1 MDRIPTTVFFRSAGQ
16 RPHLDLLGMGSKV
29 TDNHWIPQYDY
40 SVSPLEFMHWMCIRS
55 GIWSGILVSN
65 LHKGPRQP
73 NDERNDLDLDSSTIF
88 GHRFINEW
96 SISAV
101 LWTPGTFSWK
111 YHLWSVLWSFKRNF
125 TISWVDSRSLS
136 VFIYPSCG
144 SIPWWKEYPFFQATI
159 HPPVA
164 TLMMLLATIV
174 SIWDIQSVY
183 QFSSCLVPASY
194 HWFRPCSGGIC
205 YWRSRNFPS
214 PYSVLSSYFPT
225 SSYCEDTGLC
235 SPNYSWGYCT
245 CEVSTRISSQGFAHI
260 FNLGR
265 SGGSMLSMTRGWTSL
280 YLLQ

>member
-1 MDRIPTTVFFRSAGQ
+1 MTIP
-16 RPHLDLLGMGSKV
+16 LDQAELLALFLENITYGLSCDPSKEILPYLGS
-29 TDNHWIPQYDY
+29 
-40 SVSPLEFMHWMCIRS
+40 
-55 GIWSGILVSN
+55 ILGAFLSLFN
-65 LHKGPRQP
+65 LLVVISLG
-73 NDERNDLDLDSSTIF
+73 ERNIHFSKQ
-88 GHRFINEW
+88 RFI
-96 SISAV
+96 
-101 LWTPGTFSWK
+101 L
-111 YHLWSVLWSFKRNF
+111 
-125 TISWVDSRSLS
+125 
-136 VFIYPSCG
+136 
-144 SIPWWKEYPFFQATI
+144 
-159 HPPVA
+159 PVA
-164 TLMMLLATIV
+164 TLMMLLATMV
-174 SIWDIQSVY
+174 SVWDIQSVY

>member
-159 HPPVA
+159 HPPRGNSDDA
-164 TLMMLLATIV
+164 P
-174 SIWDIQSVY
+174 SYDSE
-183 QFSSCLVPASY
+183 CL
-194 HWFRPCSGGIC
+194 R
-205 YWRSRNFPS
+205 
-214 PYSVLSSYFPT
+214 YSVCLSIQLVSC
-225 SSYCEDTGLC
+225 SSIL
-235 SPNYSWGYCT
+235 PL
-245 CEVSTRISSQGFAHI
+245 ISSV
-260 FNLGR
+260 LWR
-265 SGGSMLSMTRGWTSL
+265 D
-280 YLLQ
+280 LLLEIQKFPLTL